1 MCWPL
6 GKGSRG
12 LLQGVTDLAKEK
24 GKAMRFIRKAMIG
37 LAAFAALPLAAQGA
51 VQAPAAKK
59 AEVAAVPAAKA
70 QAAPVALDAKDLE
83 AWLDGYL
90 PYALERARIPGAV
103 VVVVRGGQV
112 VLEKGYGFSDV
123 AKRAPVLP
131 ETTLFRPG
139 PVSKLV
145 TWTAVMQQ
153 VEAGKIDLDKDVNAY
168 LDFRIPP
175 FEGKPVT
182 MRNIMTHTAGFQESV
197 RYLISS
203 DPKAVMT
210 LKKQMPL
217 ALPDRVFAPG
227 TTPAYSNYATALA
240 GYIVER
246 VSGENFDDYVDNH
259 VFKPL
264 GMAHSTFRQPLP
276 ARLAPHMSKGY
287 PDVTQKP
294 RPFEIVVPAPAG
306 SLSASG
312 ADMGKFMIAHLADGA
327 GLMKPETAKMMHDFK
342 APGVGPLNS
351 MALGFYEQR
360 VNGHRAIAHG
370 GDTVWFHSYLWLFPD
385 ADIGVFISMNSAGTQ
400 GDAGAVRSALFHKF
414 ADRYLPGEDH
424 SRRVDA
430 KTAAEHA
437 RMMVGNYVSSRGSF
451 TNFMSLFGLLGQGTI
466 SLTEDGKISFPALDG
481 LGAGA
486 RDWVEVEP
494 FVWRDL
500 NTGERLAAEVKD
512 GRVVRFSVDAGSPF
526 MVFQPAPAGVNAAW
540 LNPALI
546 LAFGIIVLA
555 ALAWPVRALVR
566 RSFGASFA
574 LEGKAL
580 RAYRLSRIFAWL
592 AIAALAGWI
601 GLVAAFSADI
611 GSIGGPLDWLIQLL
625 RILTP
630 VAAFGL
636 FGTAAWHFWLSV
648 KGKRKWTM
656 KLGAVLLA
664 LAGLLLVWVTLAFHL
679 YGFGMVY

>member
-1 MCWPL
+1 
-6 GKGSRG
+6 
-12 LLQGVTDLAKEK
+12 
-24 GKAMRFIRKAMIG
+24 MRFLRKLMIG
-37 LAAFAALPLAAQGA
+37 LTALVALPLAAQG
-51 VQAPAAKK
+51 PIPPEPAKK
-59 AEVAAVPAAKA
+59 AASTAVPPAPKTA
-70 QAAPVALDAKDLE
+70 QPAALDPADLE

-90 PYALERARIPGAV
+90 PYALERGNIPGAV

-112 VLEKGYGFSDV
+112 VLEKGYGFADV

-139 PVSKLV
+139 SVSKLF

-153 VEAGKIDLDKDVNAY
+153 VEAGKLDLDKDVNAY
-168 LDFRIPP
+168 LDFKIPP
-175 FEGKPVT
+175 YQGKPIT
-182 MRNIMTHTAGFQESV
+182 LRNIMTHTAGFQESV

-203 DPKAVMT
+203 DPKAAMA

-246 VSGENFDDYVDNH
+246 VSGEPFDNYIENH
-259 VFKPL
+259 IFKPL
-264 GMAHSTFRQPLP
+264 GMTHASFRQPLP
-276 ARLAPHMSKGY
+276 ANLVPFMAKGY
-287 PDVTQKP
+287 PDVTAKAQ
-294 RPFEIVVPAPAG
+294 PFEIVIPAPAG

-312 ADMGKFMIAHLADGA
+312 ADMGKFMIAHLNDGA
-327 GLMKPETAKMMHDFK
+327 GLLKPETAKMMHDFK

-351 MALGFYEQR
+351 MALGFYEQW

-385 ADIGVFISMNSAGTQ
+385 ADIGVFVSMNSAGKE
-400 GDAGAVRSALFHKF
+400 GAAGAVRSALFHKF
-414 ADRYLPGEDH
+414 ADRYLPGEEKPGQ
-424 SRRVDA
+424 VDA
-430 KTAAEHA
+430 KTARQHA
-437 RMMVGNYVSSRGSF
+437 AMMAGHYVSSRGSF
-451 TNFMSLFGLLGQGTI
+451 TNFLSLLGLLGQTSI
-466 SLTEDGKISFPALDG
+466 VATEDGKIAIPALDG
-481 LGAGA
+481 LSAGA

-494 FVWRDL
+494 FVWRDTG
-500 NTGERLAAEVKD
+500 TGERLAAEVKD
-512 GRVVRFSVDAGSPF
+512 GRVVRVSIDPMSPF
-526 MVFQPAPAGVNAAW
+526 TVLEPAPAGTNAAW
-540 LNPALI
+540 LVPALFAA
-546 LAFGIIVLA
+546 LGIVLLA

-566 RSFGASFA
+566 RSFGATFA
-574 LEGKAL
+574 LEGKAR
-580 RAYRLSRIFAWL
+580 RAYRLSRLFAWL
-592 AIAALAGWI
+592 ALAAVAGWL
-601 GLVAAFSADI
+601 GLISAFSADI

-636 FGTAAWHFWLSV
+636 LATAGWHLWLSI
-648 KGKRKWTM
+648 KDKRRWTM
-656 KLGAVLLA
+656 KLGAVLLM

>member
-1 MCWPL
+1 
-6 GKGSRG
+6 
-12 LLQGVTDLAKEK
+12 
-24 GKAMRFIRKAMIG
+24 MRFLRKLMIG
-37 LAAFAALPLAAQGA
+37 LTALVALPLAAQGP
-51 VQAPAAKK
+51 VPAPTAKK
-59 AEVAAVPAAKA
+59 AETAAVPAAKTP
-70 QAAPVALDAKDLE
+70 AAPVALDARDLE

-90 PYALERARIPGAV
+90 PYALERGRIPGAV
-103 VVVVRGGQV
+103 VVVVKDGQV

-139 PVSKLV
+139 SVSKLF

-168 LDFRIPP
+168 LDFKIPP
-175 FEGKPVT
+175 YQGKPIT

-203 DPKAVMT
+203 DPKAAMA

-246 VSGENFDDYVDNH
+246 VSGEPFDNYIEKH
-259 VFKPL
+259 IFSPL
-264 GMAHSTFRQPLP
+264 GMTHSSFRQPLP
-276 ARLAPHMSKGY
+276 ANLVADMSKGY
-287 PDVTQKP
+287 PDVTGKAQ
-294 RPFEIVVPAPAG
+294 PFEIVIPAPAG

-312 ADMGKFMIAHLADGA
+312 ADMGKFMIAHLNDGA
-327 GLMKPETAKMMHDFK
+327 GLLKPETTKMMHDFK

-351 MALGFYEQR
+351 MALGFYEQW

-385 ADIGVFISMNSAGTQ
+385 ADIGVYISMNSAGKA

-414 ADRYLPGEDH
+414 ADRYLPGAAAPGT
-424 SRRVDA
+424 VDA
-430 KTAAEHA
+430 KTAREHA
-437 RMMVGNYVSSRGSF
+437 QMMVGHYEGSRGSF
-451 TNFMSLFGLLGQGTI
+451 TNFMSLFGLLGQAQIG
-466 SLTEDGKISFPALDG
+466 LTEDGKINVPGLDG

-494 FVWRDL
+494 FVWRDTG
-500 NTGERLAAEVKD
+500 TGERLAAEVKD
-512 GRVVRFSVDAGSPF
+512 GRVTRWSLDAGSPF
-526 MVFQPAPAGVNAAW
+526 MVFEPASAGVNSAW

-546 LAFGIIVLA
+546 FALGIVLLA

-566 RSFGASFA
+566 RNFAATFA
-574 LEGKAL
+574 LEGKAR
-580 RAYRLSRIFAWL
+580 RAYRLSRLFAWL
-592 AIAALAGWI
+592 VLAALAGWI
-601 GLVAAFSADI
+601 GLIMAFSADI
-611 GSIGGPLDWLIQLL
+611 GSIGGPLDWLIHLL

-630 VAAFGL
+630 VATIGL
-636 FGTAAWHFWLSV
+636 LVTAGWHLWLAI
-648 KGKRKWTM
+648 KDKRKWTM
-656 KLGAVLLA
+656 KLGAVLLIIA
-664 LAGLLLVWVTLAFHL
+664 AAVLVWVTLVFHL

>member
-1 MCWPL
+1 
-6 GKGSRG
+6 
-12 LLQGVTDLAKEK
+12 
-24 GKAMRFIRKAMIG
+24 MRFIRKAMIG
-37 LAAFAALPLAAQGA
+37 LAAFAALPLAAQGP
-51 VQAPAAKK
+51 VPAPAAKK
-59 AEVAAVPAAKA
+59 VETAAVPVAKTA
-70 QAAPVALDAKDLE
+70 AAPVALDAKDLE

-103 VVVVRGGQV
+103 VVVVRGNQV
-112 VLEKGYGFSDV
+112 VLEKGYGYSDV

-139 PVSKLV
+139 SVSKLF

-168 LDFRIPP
+168 LDFKIPAYQ
-175 FEGKPVT
+175 GKPIT

-246 VSGENFDDYVDNH
+246 VSGEPFDDYIEKHIFN
-259 VFKPL
+259 PL
-264 GMAHSTFRQPLP
+264 GMAHSSFRQPLP
-276 ARLAPHMSKGY
+276 ANLAPHMSKGY
-287 PDVTQKP
+287 PDITQKAK
-294 RPFEIVVPAPAG
+294 PFELVIPAPAG

-312 ADMGKFMIAHLADGA
+312 ADMGKFMIAHLNDGA
-327 GLMKPETAKMMHDFK
+327 GLLKPETAKQMHDFK

-351 MALGFYEQR
+351 MALGFYEQW

-385 ADIGVFISMNSAGTQ
+385 ADIGVFISMNSAGKQ

-414 ADRYLPGEDH
+414 ADRYLPGTEKPGQ
-424 SRRVDA
+424 VDA
-430 KTAAEHA
+430 KTATEHA
-437 RMMVGNYVSSRGSF
+437 QLMVGNYISSRGSF
-451 TNFMSLFGLLGQGTI
+451 TNFMSLFGLLGQTTI
-466 SLTEDGKISFPALDG
+466 SLTEDGKITLPALDG

-494 FVWRDL
+494 FVWRD
-500 NTGERLAAEVKD
+500 TGTNERLAAEVQD
-512 GRVVRFSVDAGSPF
+512 GRVVRWSVDGGSPF
-526 MVFQPAPAGVNAAW
+526 MVFEPAPASVNAAL

-546 LAFGIIVLA
+546 FAFAIILLTA
-555 ALAWPVRALVR
+555 FAWPVRALVR
-566 RSFGASFA
+566 RNFKSEFA
-574 LEGKAL
+574 VQGKAL
-580 RAYRLSRIFAWL
+580 RAYRLSRVFAWL
-592 AIAALAGWI
+592 AIGALVGWFSLI
-601 GLVAAFSADI
+601 AAFSADI

-625 RILTP
+625 RIVTP
-630 VAAFGL
+630 LAAFGL
-636 FGTAAWHFWLSV
+636 LITAGWHLWLSI
-648 KGKRKWTM
+648 KDKRRWTM
-656 KLGAVLLA
+656 KLGAVLLILAA
-664 LAGLLLVWVTLAFHL
+664 LVLVWVTLVFHL